1 MASRLALWIE
11 QRLPDGEPA
20 QADAAAECCMSTRSL
35 QRRLADEGLSWK
47 QLLEDT
53 RKTLVE
59 RHLRTPGM
67 TVTQMAFLLG
77 FSEVSAFS
85 RAFKK
90 WYGVSPSQFR

>member
-1 MASRLALWIE
+1 
-11 QRLPDGEPA
+11 
-20 QADAAAECCMSTRSL
+20 
-35 QRRLADEGLSWK
+35 
-47 QLLEDT
+47 
-53 RKTLVE
+53 
-59 RHLRTPGM
+59 M